1 MAYQLKYFLEYK
13 SLKVGSTNTYRLE
26 LWQNTDIELTAEEI
40 KGGQSPFILEMPEL
54 NHKFQVVRGRGCA
67 ISLLSDTDFKFFY
80 GLKHTDPKEFKV
92 IHKIDSVVDWVG
104 YLNSDMQ
111 SEPYDRNQNYL
122 ISTTG
127 NDGFSLMDR
136 YRFLQSNETNYSGL
150 KSKWELLQICL
161 DKIGL
166 SYIDIRVKL
175 STTFS
180 GFSGDADKTILHES
194 AVNCAN
200 FYDEDNSPMTMRE
213 VVDSILAPY
222 GAFIIQDSGS
232 IYITDI
238 HSLAGGGSI
247 LFQKF
252 NATTYAYIDNVSVV
266 IEKDVYD
273 VGYFGTGHSIE
284 RSGGTSMQRV
294 TYSSYPQKV
303 IYNESIIRPEEFSV
317 IPETFS
323 TKDGYNYRTLV
334 GHNIWQNIPMTLST
348 FEESYY
354 GIIST
359 IVEHF
364 IYYRYPMSSANVAVL
379 ELINNP
385 FLSIKTASYAIPFWD
400 GTRIRHRFKDGAAIL
415 ITGEMFVKTKTNPYN
430 DAESSIPL
438 TAHYMNYVINIGDY
452 YYDSSENYWLSA
464 VYNDNYM
471 LTTDGAE
478 SISDRWV
485 KFGVNGTGLLIEL
498 GSSEVDI
505 LQGNFDFK
513 VKSNTKISL
522 PGQPPLTNDARLKE
536 TWIRNIEIRIVNVD
550 GSDIE
555 DSDFEYIGRLNKD
568 FANEG
573 ETIELTTG
581 TVSRF
586 TDLAKIIG
594 IGVDDY
600 YDILT
605 WTRAGQTYK
614 IEELLLNSLCSNYR
628 ANFITLLSMRLENM
642 FSLIN
647 VFTDTTFLEENPKM
661 MIKSSAIDYANNV
674 HECSLVEISEDD
686 LTIVKE

>member
-1 MAYQLKYFLEYK
+1 MAYQKKYFVDYK
-13 SLKVGSTNTYRLE
+13 GIGDSKTYTLE
-26 LWQNTDIELTAEEI
+26 LWQNTEIELTTEEI
-40 KGGQSPFILEMPEL
+40 KGGQSPFLLEMPQL
-54 NHKFQVVRGRGCA
+54 NHKFQVVRGRGC
-67 ISLLSDTDFKFFY
+67 IINLLSATDFKFFE

-92 IHKIDSVVDWVG
+92 IHKIDGSIDWVG
-104 YLNSDMQ
+104 YLNSDMF
-111 SEPYDRNQNYL
+111 SEPYDVSQNYI
-122 ISTTG
+122 ISTTA

-136 YRFLQSNETNYSGL
+136 YRFLQSDETNYEGL
-150 KSKWELLQICL
+150 KSKWELIQICL
-161 DKIGL
+161 NKIGL
-166 SYIDIRVKL
+166 SYNDIRIKL
-175 STTFS
+175 STTFD
-180 GFSGDADKTILHES
+180 GFSSAVDSTILHES

-213 VVDSILAPY
+213 VLYSILAPY
-222 GAFIIQDSGS
+222 GAFIVQDRAS

-238 HSLAGGGSI
+238 HTLAGGGSI
-247 LFQKF
+247 SFQKF
-252 NATTYAYIDNVSVV
+252 NATTYTYIEDVSITV
-266 IEKDVYD
+266 EKDIYD
-273 VGYFGTGHSIE
+273 VGYFGTGHSID

-303 IYNESIIRPEEFSV
+303 IYNESIVRPEEFSV
-317 IPETFS
+317 IPESFS
-323 TKDGYNYRTLV
+323 EKDGYNYRTLV
-334 GHNIWQNIPMTLST
+334 GHNIWQNIPMTFST

-385 FLSIKTASYAIPFWD
+385 FLSIKTASYSIPFWD

-430 DAESSIPL
+430 DSESSIPL
-438 TAHYMNYVINIGDY
+438 VAHYMNYTIRIGDY

-464 VYNDNYM
+464 AYNDNYM
-471 LTTDGAE
+471 LTTDGSD

-485 KFGVNGTGLLIEL
+485 GFGVNGTGLLIEL

-505 LQGNFDFK
+505 LQGDFDFK
-513 VKSNTKISL
+513 IKSNTKISI
-522 PGQPPLTNDARLKE
+522 PGALPLTNDSRLKE
-536 TWIRNIEIRIVNVD
+536 TWIRNIQIRIVNVD

-586 TDLAKIIG
+586 TDMAKIIG
-594 IGVDDY
+594 IGETDY
-600 YDILT
+600 YDILE
-605 WTRAGQTYK
+605 WTRAGQTFK

-628 ANFITLLSMRLENM
+628 ANFITLLSMKLKNT
-642 FSLIN
+642 FSLMS
-647 VFTDTTFLEENPKM
+647 VFTDTTFLEDNPKM
-661 MIKSSAIDYANNV
+661 MIKSSIIDYANNV

-686 LTIVKE
+686 LTIIRE